1 MDYQWTHSWSFHLIS
16 SAYKPRR
23 NQYSWAIAISSNQPQ
38 ARWCPLDGQKPTRN
52 ASALAFSLSRR
63 SKLWGDLS
71 VNRDKNQP
79 AGGIWAWYPQENEQ
93 NLHKNGDLEIDDL
106 RPIPSPE
113 VPAIERKS
121 WSVKAPW
128 CQGTVGALEAS
139 PKLFK
144 GSDPSNCQ
152 RIVLKPAQF
161 QGAGE
166 ELRESPDWMQDGSY

>member
-113 VPAIERKS
+113 VPAIENLDPLRPRGVREPWEHWKHHRSSSKVPTPATAKGLS
-121 WSVKAPW
+121 WNLHSSR
-128 CQGTVGALEAS
+128 GL
-139 PKLFK
+139 
-144 GSDPSNCQ
+144 
-152 RIVLKPAQF
+152 
-161 QGAGE
+161 GE